1 MRQSRP
7 QGPGVRGGRACH
19 SSYPKAMQASE
30 VLYCLAASTSSSSL
44 CSVNCSPDTLTQPPH
59 FPPPRPLA
67 APPPAL
73 WHNVP
78 LKVAAAAA
86 RLPAC
91 TGAPWRRGRP
101 AAAGRLQGPSLRVL
115 RWRRRQQQQPGG
127 PRQLQQW
134 PGRSGQRSP
143 SAAKCKG
150 ECVAWE
156 RGEERVVGACSS
168 SGQVP
173 QSARAAHHSIS
184 RGGGATAI

>member
-1 MRQSRP
+1 MCLLFLKDRDMRQSRP

-59 FPPPRPLA
+59 LDPP
-67 APPPAL
+67 
-73 WHNVP
+73 
-78 LKVAAAAA
+78 
-86 RLPAC
+86 LPAC
-91 TGAPWRRGRP
+91 TGAPGRRGRP
-101 AAAGRLQGPSLRVL
+101 AAAGHLQGPSLRVL

-184 RGGGATAI
+184 RGGGAAAI